1 MIYIIRKSKRSAKR
15 NQIKLDM
22 NEAKEFL
29 YNIEARSFRTSEFI
43 VYCGDSPEELDEI
56 INYFNEDYLQ
66 EITDDVVIVYKVNG
80 DITKYDR
87 LRNKGATVKSI
98 DNFREKIE
106 KVEKAEPKV
115 SVMDDLEES
124 EEIKEEPKKDNGVLI
139 PDRHEDKEAPK
150 IDSGVII
157 PDRRED
163 IENEI
168 KRQFL
173 TGGVEKATL
182 IRRYVKENNEKVIT
196 SLPEEKLKELYVLIK

>member
-1 MIYIIRKSKRSAKR
+1 MAKKGKPK
-15 NQIKLDM
+15 KL
-22 NEAKEFL
+22 
-29 YNIEARSFRTSEFI
+29 
-43 VYCGDSPEELDEI
+43 
-56 INYFNEDYLQ
+56 
-66 EITDDVVIVYKVNG
+66 
-80 DITKYDR
+80 TK
-87 LRNKGATVKSI
+87 KQ
-98 DNFREKIE
+98 
-106 KVEKAEPKV
+106 KA
-115 SVMDDLEES
+115 SVMDDLEE
-124 EEIKEEPKKDNGVLI
+124 L
-139 PDRHEDKEAPK
+139 KEAPK

>member
-1 MIYIIRKSKRSAKR
+1 MKTFKDKIYSGKT
-15 NQIKLDM
+15 
-22 NEAKEFL
+22 L
-29 YNIEARSFRTSEFI
+29 YEDQL
-43 VYCGDSPEELDEI
+43 Y
-56 INYFNEDYLQ
+56 INCKF
-66 EITDDVVIVYKVNG
+66 
-80 DITKYDR
+80 YDCT
-87 LRNKGATVKSI
+87 NKGATVKSI

-115 SVMDDLEES
+115 IEKKKAEPKPSVMDDL

-168 KRQFL
+168 KLQFL
-173 TGGVEKATL
+173 TGGVEKATA
-182 IRRYVKENNEKVIT
+182 IRRYVKENNVKVIT